1 MCRAQRDIRCERPDV
16 KESSMDEELKPPP
29 APAPEPP
36 REPRRLRVAT
46 LLNAG
51 GVIAAA
57 VTVAALEP
65 KFPRFVGD

>member
-1 MCRAQRDIRCERPDV
+1 
-16 KESSMDEELKPPP
+16 MDEELKPPP

>member
-1 MCRAQRDIRCERPDV
+1 
-16 KESSMDEELKPPP
+16 
-29 APAPEPP
+29 
-36 REPRRLRVAT
+36 

-57 VTVAALEP
+57 VTVVALEP

>member
-1 MCRAQRDIRCERPDV
+1 LNDDLDSPADCRSQPSEPSA
-16 KESSMDEELKPPP
+16 
-29 APAPEPP
+29 APAPQ
-36 REPRRLRVAT
+36 RRRLRAST

-57 VTVAALEP
+57 VTVVALEP